1 MYDGRISME
10 TTILILKRSE
20 IIFSEGDPSD
30 CMYDIRQGTV
40 GIFANYGTKE
50 EKLLTELN
58 KDQFFGEMGIIEG
71 YPRSAT
77 AVALGDMTELKVIAK
92 ADFEDYCKNNPEK
105 TVLIMKNMSSR
116 IRDLTQ
122 NYLEAC
128 RTIAESMEAEQKGEK
143 KSTGLL
149 DRLKKFRDEYNAA
162 CQYAAKQNIGMDG
175 FGYYNW

>member
-1 MYDGRISME
+1 ME
-10 TTILILKRSE
+10 STVLILKRNE
-20 IIFSEGDPSD
+20 VIFSEGDKSD
-30 CMYDIRQGTV
+30 CMYDIRQGRV
-40 GIFANYGTKE
+40 GIYANYGTKE
-50 EKLLTELN
+50 EKLLTELS

-77 AVALGDMTELKVIAK
+77 AVAMGDMTELTVIAK

-116 IRDLTQ
+116 IRELTRD
-122 NYLEAC
+122 YLEVC
-128 RTIAESMEAEQKGEK
+128 HTIAESMEAEQKGEK

-149 DRLKKFRDEYNAA
+149 NRLKKYRDEYNAA
-162 CQYAAKQNIGMDG
+162 CQYAAKENIGMDA